1 MFPHLRVAR
10 PPAEGRG
17 RNQLLPWYWPR
28 ITDQELQ
35 QISGDSN
42 STIVPLFEKVLSASD
57 VGRIGRLVLPKAW
70 NSWQMHPH
78 NRTMELKASSGGSL
92 GLALLC
98 KALFPMRVPITIAL
112 ASPVTRALS
121 H

>member
-1 MFPHLRVAR
+1 MLALSVLSESLSVA
-10 PPAEGRG
+10 
-17 RNQLLPWYWPR
+17 
-28 ITDQELQ
+28 
-35 QISGDSN
+35 
-42 STIVPLFEKVLSASD
+42 VKVLAHHCFSYYD
-57 VGRIGRLVLPKAW
+57 LNNPFYIGS
-70 NSWQMHPH
+70 SWQMHPH

-98 KALFPMRVPITIAL
+98 KALFLMRVPIIIAL

>member
-1 MFPHLRVAR
+1 
-10 PPAEGRG
+10 
-17 RNQLLPWYWPR
+17 
-28 ITDQELQ
+28 
-35 QISGDSN
+35 
-42 STIVPLFEKVLSASD
+42 
-57 VGRIGRLVLPKAW
+57 
-70 NSWQMHPH
+70 MHPH

-98 KALFPMRVPITIAL
+98 KTLFPMRVSITIAL

>member
-1 MFPHLRVAR
+1 LAHHCFSYYDL
-10 PPAEGRG
+10 
-17 RNQLLPWYWPR
+17 N
-28 ITDQELQ
+28 
-35 QISGDSN
+35 N
-42 STIVPLFEKVLSASD
+42 LFY
-57 VGRIGRLVLPKAW
+57 IGS
-70 NSWQMHPH
+70 SWQMHPH

-121 H
+121 Y